1 MKKDF
6 NLTQEEF
13 DCLLGWLSAD
23 RDEAG
28 VLYEK
33 IREGLIRFFRFRG
46 CDDALTLADETI
58 NRVAQKVSEFDSA
71 KNVKTISYFYG
82 FASNV
87 FFEYSRTNK
96 KREISLD
103 AEEFES
109 ARSFRAAENAPDTE
123 GDCLEDCLTK
133 LSREESAL
141 VVQYYGKDKS
151 EKFETR
157 RKLAEALNLKMP
169 ALHTKLFRLR
179 NTLRE
184 CVEKCLAK
192 NSL

>member
-13 DCLLGWLSAD
+13 DSLLGWLAAD

-46 CDDALTLADETI
+46 CDDALTLTDETI
-58 NRVAQKVSEFDSA
+58 NRVAHKVSEFDSA
-71 KNVKTISYFYG
+71 KNVKTSSYFYG

-96 KREISLD
+96 KRVISLD
-103 AEEFES
+103 AGEFES
-109 ARSFRAAENAPDTE
+109 ARNFRAAEDAPDTE
-123 GDCLEDCLTK
+123 CDCLEDCLTK

-151 EKFETR
+151 EKFERR
-157 RKLAEALNLKMP
+157 RKLAESLNLKMP
-169 ALHTKLFRLR
+169 ALHTKVFRLR

-184 CVEKCLAK
+184 CVEKCLEK